1 LIVGGRLSGLFRFL
15 IGILLLQA
23 ATALLTYTAL
33 MTDLEQTA
41 YLFAGLAA
49 LLGFLVALWFDSV
62 VGSVREQSL
71 ARQHQRHTR
80 EREKLRMQAEREK
93 AKRAVSKKKASSGAK
108 LRTGV
113 AVGGVVG
120 VGVAMM
126 FAQFLTLGLL
136 MIGTAGGAAA
146 GYGMRLRQERRI
158 RTRELEA
165 SAGERLL
172 NVDASDL
179 PALEAQSAALP
190 AAQSARTK
198 NRRSAKKPR

>member
-1 LIVGGRLSGLFRFL
+1 MLGGRISGMLRFL

-62 VGSVREQSL
+62 VGTVREQTL
-71 ARQHQRHTR
+71 ARQNKRHTR

-93 AKRAVSKKKASSGAK
+93 AKLAVRKKKDAGGAK

-120 VGVAMM
+120 VGIAMM

-136 MIGTAGGAAA
+136 TISTAGGAAA
-146 GYGMRLRQERRI
+146 GYGLRLRQEKRI
-158 RTRELEA
+158 RARELEQR
-165 SAGERLL
+165 SSERLI
-172 NVDASDL
+172 AAQAAEF
-179 PALEAQSAALP
+179 PALETDSP
-190 AAQSARTK
+190 APRK
-198 NRRSAKKPR
+198 RRSKPKTET

>member
-1 LIVGGRLSGLFRFL
+1 MFGGRISGMLRFL

-23 ATALLTYTAL
+23 ATALLTYTAM
-33 MTDLEQTA
+33 MTDLEQTV

-62 VGSVREQSL
+62 VGTVREQTL
-71 ARQHQRHTR
+71 AQQHKRHTR

-93 AKRAVSKKKASSGAK
+93 AKLAARKKKDSSGAK

-136 MIGTAGGAAA
+136 TISTAGGAAA
-146 GYGMRLRQERRI
+146 GYGLRLRQEKRI
-158 RTRELEA
+158 RARELEN
-165 SAGERLL
+165 SGERLIGA
-172 NVDASDL
+172 ASTADV
-179 PALEAQSAALP
+179 PVLEAQG
-190 AAQSARTK
+190 
-198 NRRSAKKPR
+198 KKPPGKTAAPRKRRRAPKDDA

>member
-1 LIVGGRLSGLFRFL
+1 MGGRLSGLFRFL

-33 MTDLEQTA
+33 MTDLEQTVS
-41 YLFAGLAA
+41 LFAGLAA

-62 VGSVREQSL
+62 VGSVRQQTL
-71 ARQHQRHTR
+71 AQQTKRHSR
-80 EREKLRMQAEREK
+80 EREKLRQQAEREK
-93 AKRAVSKKKASSGAK
+93 AKLVARKNKAVRGSK

-136 MIGTAGGAAA
+136 TIATAGGAAA

-165 SAGERLL
+165 SGDERLL
-172 NVDASDL
+172 NFDASDL
-179 PALEAQSAALP
+179 PALESAAPP

-198 NRRSAKKPR
+198 NRRTAKTSKQET

>member
-1 LIVGGRLSGLFRFL
+1 MGGRIGGLIRFL

-23 ATALLTYTAL
+23 TTALLTYTAL
-33 MTDLEQTA
+33 MTDLEQTV

-62 VGSVREQSL
+62 VGTVREQTL
-71 ARQHQRHTR
+71 AQQQKRHTR
-80 EREKLRMQAEREK
+80 EREKLRVQAEREK
-93 AKRAVSKKKASSGAK
+93 AKFVAQKKRVTSGAK

-136 MIGTAGGAAA
+136 TIATAGGAAA
-146 GYGMRLRQERRI
+146 GYTLRGRQEKRLRI
-158 RTRELEA
+158 REA
-165 SAGERLL
+165 TQNNERLI
-172 NVDASDL
+172 ASSSDEW
-179 PALEAQSAALP
+179 PALEAQSATSRRRRKSP
-190 AAQSARTK
+190 K
-198 NRRSAKKPR
+198 NAT

>member
-1 LIVGGRLSGLFRFL
+1 MGGRLSGLLRFM
-15 IGILLLQA
+15 IGILLLQS

-33 MTDLEQTA
+33 MTDLEQTV
-41 YLFAGLAA
+41 YLFAGVAA

-62 VGSVREQSL
+62 VGTVREQTL
-71 ARQHQRHTR
+71 AQQNKRHVR

-93 AKRAVSKKKASSGAK
+93 VKLAARKSKDSGGAK

-136 MIGTAGGAAA
+136 TIATAGGAAA
-146 GYGMRLRQERRI
+146 GYGLRVRQEKRLRIQNA
-158 RTRELEA
+158 TLN
-165 SAGERLL
+165 SERLI
-172 NVDASDL
+172 ASSAEEF
-179 PALEAQSAALP
+179 PALESQTSVLG
-190 AAQSARTK
+190 
-198 NRRSAKKPR
+198 RRRKKPKNAAD

>member
-1 LIVGGRLSGLFRFL
+1 MILGGRLSGLLRFM
-15 IGILLLQA
+15 IGILLLQS

-33 MTDLEQTA
+33 MTDLEQTV
-41 YLFAGLAA
+41 YLFAALAA

-62 VGSVREQSL
+62 VGTVSEQTL
-71 ARQHQRHTR
+71 ARQHKRHTR

-93 AKRAVSKKKASSGAK
+93 AKLAARKSKDSSGAK

-136 MIGTAGGAAA
+136 TIATAGGAAA
-146 GYGMRLRQERRI
+146 GYGLRVRQEKRLRI
-158 RTRELEA
+158 RDATSNR
-165 SAGERLL
+165 ERLI
-172 NVDASDL
+172 ASSADEL
-179 PALEAQSAALP
+179 PALEARAPAL
-190 AAQSARTK
+190 S
-198 NRRSAKKPR
+198 RRRKQIKDADGG

>member
-1 LIVGGRLSGLFRFL
+1 MGGRLGGLLRFL
-15 IGILLLQA
+15 IGILLLQV
-23 ATALLTYTAL
+23 ATVLLTYTAL
-33 MTDLEQTA
+33 KTDLEQTA
-41 YLFAGLAA
+41 SLFAGLAA

-71 ARQHQRHTR
+71 ARQHKRHTR
-80 EREKLRMQAEREK
+80 EREKLRLQAEREK
-93 AKRAVSKKKASSGAK
+93 AKLAVRKKKAAGGAK

-136 MIGTAGGAAA
+136 TIATAGGAAA
-146 GYGMRLRQERRI
+146 GYGLRLRQERRI

-165 SAGERLL
+165 SGGERLL
-172 NVDASDL
+172 DADVSDV
-179 PALEAQSAALP
+179 PALAAQSAAPP

-198 NRRSAKKPR
+198 NRRSAKKSK

>member
-1 LIVGGRLSGLFRFL
+1 MLGGRITGMLRFV

-33 MTDLEQTA
+33 MTDLERTV
-41 YLFAGLAA
+41 YLFAGLAG

-62 VGSVREQSL
+62 LGTVREQTL
-71 ARQHQRHTR
+71 AQQQKRHTR
-80 EREKLRMQAEREK
+80 EREKLRVQAEREK
-93 AKRAVSKKKASSGAK
+93 AKLAVRKKKDTSGAK

-136 MIGTAGGAAA
+136 TISTAGGAAV
-146 GYGMRLRQERRI
+146 GYGLRLRQEKRI
-158 RTRELEA
+158 RARELEF
-165 SAGERLL
+165 SGERLISSKL
-172 NVDASDL
+172 EDV
-179 PALEAQSAALP
+179 PALEVQP
-190 AAQSARTK
+190 ARLKAR
-198 NRRSAKKPR
+198 RRSSKPSRET

>member
-1 LIVGGRLSGLFRFL
+1 MILGGRLSGLLRFL
-15 IGILLLQA
+15 IGILLLQS

-33 MTDLEQTA
+33 MTDLEQTV

-62 VGSVREQSL
+62 VGSVREQTL
-71 ARQHQRHTR
+71 AQQNKRHTR

-93 AKRAVSKKKASSGAK
+93 AKLVARKNKDSGGAK

-136 MIGTAGGAAA
+136 TIATAGGAAA
-146 GYGMRLRQERRI
+146 GYGLRVRQEKRLRIQSATLNSDRLI
-158 RTRELEA
+158 A
-165 SAGERLL
+165 STADE
-172 NVDASDL
+172 L
-179 PALEAQSAALP
+179 PALEAQS
-190 AAQSARTK
+190 SGVV
-198 NRRSAKKPR
+198 RRRKKPKNATG

>member
-1 LIVGGRLSGLFRFL
+1 MLGGRITGMLRFL

-33 MTDLEQTA
+33 MTDLERTV
-41 YLFAGLAA
+41 YLFAGLAG

-62 VGSVREQSL
+62 LGTVREQTM
-71 ARQHQRHTR
+71 AQQQKRHTR
-80 EREKLRMQAEREK
+80 EREKLRVQAEREK
-93 AKRAVSKKKASSGAK
+93 AKLAVRKNKDASGAK

-136 MIGTAGGAAA
+136 TISTAGGAAV
-146 GYGMRLRQERRI
+146 GYGLRLRQEKRI
-158 RTRELEA
+158 RARELQF
-165 SAGERLL
+165 SGERL
-172 NVDASDL
+172 VSSPAKDV
-179 PALEAQSAALP
+179 PALEATPTQPKGGLLSRKLKRDA
-190 AAQSARTK
+190 
-198 NRRSAKKPR
+198 

>member
-1 LIVGGRLSGLFRFL
+1 MFGGRISGMLRFV

-33 MTDLEQTA
+33 MTDLQKTV
-41 YLFAGLAA
+41 YLFAGVAG

-62 VGSVREQSL
+62 VGTVREQTL
-71 ARQHQRHTR
+71 AQQQKRHTR
-80 EREKLRMQAEREK
+80 EREKLRVQAEREK
-93 AKRAVSKKKASSGAK
+93 AKLAVRKKKDFSGAK

-136 MIGTAGGAAA
+136 TISTAGGAAV

-158 RTRELEA
+158 RARELEF
-165 SAGERLL
+165 SGERL
-172 NVDASDL
+172 VAPKVQDV
-179 PALEAQSAALP
+179 PALEVQP
-190 AAQSARTK
+190 TR
-198 NRRSAKKPR
+198 AKTWGSIKPSSKA

>member
-1 LIVGGRLSGLFRFL
+1 MGGRLSGLFRFL

-33 MTDLEQTA
+33 MTDLEQTV

-62 VGSVREQSL
+62 VGTVREQTL
-71 ARQHQRHTR
+71 AQQNKRHTR

-93 AKRAVSKKKASSGAK
+93 AKLTARKSKDSGGAK

-136 MIGTAGGAAA
+136 TIATAGGAAA
-146 GYGMRLRQERRI
+146 GYGLRTRQEKRLRIQNA
-158 RTRELEA
+158 TLKN
-165 SAGERLL
+165 ERLI
-172 NVDASDL
+172 ASSDEDF
-179 PALEAQSAALP
+179 PALEAKSET
-190 AAQSARTK
+190 S
-198 NRRSAKKPR
+198 NRRRKKPKNET

>member
-1 LIVGGRLSGLFRFL
+1 MGGRLSSLLRFL

-33 MTDLEQTA
+33 MTDLEQTV

-62 VGSVREQSL
+62 VGTVREQTL
-71 ARQHQRHTR
+71 AKQNKRHTR

-93 AKRAVSKKKASSGAK
+93 AKLAARKHKHASGAK

-136 MIGTAGGAAA
+136 TISTAGGAAA
-146 GYGMRLRQERRI
+146 GYGLRLRQEKRL
-158 RTRELEA
+158 RTPEVNPT
-165 SAGERLL
+165 GERLITSTATD
-172 NVDASDL
+172 V
-179 PALEAQSAALP
+179 PALEKHEPTS
-190 AAQSARTK
+190 
-198 NRRSAKKPR
+198 RRRRKKSETET

>member
-1 LIVGGRLSGLFRFL
+1 MLGGRITGMLRFL

-33 MTDLEQTA
+33 MTDIERTV
-41 YLFAGLAA
+41 YLFAGLAG

-62 VGSVREQSL
+62 LGTVREQTL
-71 ARQHQRHTR
+71 AQQQKRHTR
-80 EREKLRMQAEREK
+80 EREKLRVQAEREK
-93 AKRAVSKKKASSGAK
+93 AKLAVRKKKDASGAK

-136 MIGTAGGAAA
+136 TISTAGGAAV
-146 GYGMRLRQERRI
+146 GYGLRLRQEKRI
-158 RTRELEA
+158 RARELQF
-165 SAGERLL
+165 SGERL
-172 NVDASDL
+172 VSSQVQDV
-179 PALEAQSAALP
+179 PALESTP
-190 AAQSARTK
+190 ARPKTG
-198 NRRSAKKPR
+198 RLTRKPKQDA

>member
-1 LIVGGRLSGLFRFL
+1 MFGGRISGMLRFV

-33 MTDLEQTA
+33 MTDLQKTV
-41 YLFAGLAA
+41 YLFAGLAG

-62 VGSVREQSL
+62 VGTVREQTL
-71 ARQHQRHTR
+71 AQQQKRHTR
-80 EREKLRMQAEREK
+80 EREKLRVQAEREK
-93 AKRAVSKKKASSGAK
+93 AKLAVRKKKDFSGAK

-136 MIGTAGGAAA
+136 TISTAGGAAV

-158 RTRELEA
+158 RARELEF
-165 SAGERLL
+165 SGERL
-172 NVDASDL
+172 VAPKVQDV
-179 PALEAQSAALP
+179 PALEVQP
-190 AAQSARTK
+190 TR
-198 NRRSAKKPR
+198 AKTWGSIKPSSKA

>member
-1 LIVGGRLSGLFRFL
+1 VGGRLSGLLRFL

-71 ARQHQRHTR
+71 ARQLKRHTR

-93 AKRAVSKKKASSGAK
+93 AKLAVRKSKTSSGAK

-113 AVGGVVG
+113 TVGGVVG

-136 MIGTAGGAAA
+136 TISTAGGAAV
-146 GYGMRLRQERRI
+146 GYGLRLRQERRI
-158 RTRELEA
+158 RARELEA
-165 SAGERLL
+165 SVSERLITAQAGDD
-172 NVDASDL
+172 VH
-179 PALEAQSAALP
+179 ALEAQP
-190 AAQSARTK
+190 AGAKSRQVV
-198 NRRSAKKPR
+198 KKPKREA

>member
-1 LIVGGRLSGLFRFL
+1 M
-15 IGILLLQA
+15 IGILLLQS

-33 MTDLEQTA
+33 MTDLEQTV
-41 YLFAGLAA
+41 YLFAALAA

-62 VGSVREQSL
+62 VGTVSEQTL
-71 ARQHQRHTR
+71 ARQHKRHTR

-93 AKRAVSKKKASSGAK
+93 AKLAARKSKDSSGAK

-136 MIGTAGGAAA
+136 TIATAGGAAA
-146 GYGMRLRQERRI
+146 GYGLRVRQEKRLRI
-158 RTRELEA
+158 RDATSNR
-165 SAGERLL
+165 ERLI
-172 NVDASDL
+172 ASSADEL
-179 PALEAQSAALP
+179 PALEARAPAL
-190 AAQSARTK
+190 S
-198 NRRSAKKPR
+198 RRRKQIKDADGG

>member
-1 LIVGGRLSGLFRFL
+1 MFGGRISGMLRFL

-62 VGSVREQSL
+62 VGTVREQTL
-71 ARQHQRHTR
+71 AQQNKRHTR

-93 AKRAVSKKKASSGAK
+93 AKLAVRKKKDAGGAK

-120 VGVAMM
+120 VGIAMM

-136 MIGTAGGAAA
+136 TISTAGGAAA
-146 GYGMRLRQERRI
+146 GYGLRLRQEKRI
-158 RTRELEA
+158 RARELEQRA
-165 SAGERLL
+165 SERLIASQA
-172 NVDASDL
+172 VDV
-179 PALEAQSAALP
+179 PALESDSP
-190 AAQSARTK
+190 APRK
-198 NRRSAKKPR
+198 RRRKPKTET